1 MTLRFLPVLAV
12 MVVGTPYQVFCLV
25 SIVRSGGATHF
36 VLVNDLFLLWVVV
49 IPSALIAAFAFP
61 ASPVIVFVC
70 LKSDQILKCAVAAV
84 TVSGYRWI
92 KNLALDDVE

>member
-1 MTLRFLPVLAV
+1 MTLRFLLVLAV

-36 VLVNDLFLLWVVV
+36 VLASDLFLLWVVV
-49 IPSALIAAFAFP
+49 IP
-61 ASPVIVFVC
+61 SPVIVFVC

-84 TVSGYRWI
+84 TVSTYRWI
-92 KNLALDDVE
+92 KNLALDDVG